1 MSELV
6 VFTARENFDFLKF
19 PYWYPTKQKEEIKTE
34 CLKVHQT
41 QKQTAHAYGVLALRL
56 AYLRDIGIW
65 EDILNPETGI
75 AFGKTGFGAFCK
87 HAFGLSET
95 ATSNLTKVAQ
105 FIQSYGDNVGELDEQ
120 YRGYSFS
127 QLVELS
133 SVSPSNRGYFNPDMT
148 VKEMRTA
155 KNYMK
160 MGGFFEDK
168 NNADFD
174 LLTYST
180 AFEEERKL
188 GAGAKKTSPEVIP
201 GQIDLEDI
209 SDSVKMDVIPTSELA
224 NAGERVLTEEER
236 EEVIK
241 SILLFEPWRDKRK
254 RLYEKYKGNCS
265 MGGFLLEVKTEYLFE
280 GCSTNDGWAMKS
292 NSKGFVISTLFDEEY
307 EFFLAWE
314 QIASR
319 IVTLINRGEYYSED
333 DERIE
338 QAREAAHKAGIPFYE
353 GNAEEFNPYVYD
365 GKMSVEDYKLMHEQ
379 MDADKQSDEYDE
391 LDEAQADMQ
400 ADMQTI
406 EEESERSLPQ
416 AKSPIKEY
424 DFSTRDNIRL
434 FLNDYENWYYR
445 DDIRTP
451 FTKYC
456 YWITLPNHDMVYAF
470 EMNVATGATL
480 EGKQEHATEVEY
492 FIFLLSQ
499 YYYKEMPD
507 VFKITKRDLE
517 GYLMAHRDEL
527 KRR

>member
-1 MSELV
+1 MSEMV
-6 VFTARENFDFLKF
+6 VFTQHENFDFLRFSSRVAKSSVDDF
-19 PYWYPTKQKEEIKTE
+19 KAE
-34 CLKVHQT
+34 CVRVQAT
-41 QKQTAHAYGVLALRL
+41 QAMTAQSFGVWALRL
-56 AYLRDIGIW
+56 VDLRDTGVW
-65 EDILNPETGI
+65 EDVINPETGF
-75 AFGKTGFGAFCK
+75 AFFNDGFGAFCEY
-87 HAFGLSET
+87 AFGLSKT
-95 ATSNLTKVAQ
+95 MTSNLTKVAQ
-105 FIQSYGDNVGELDEQ
+105 FIQNHGDNVGALDER

-133 SVSPSNRGYFNPDMT
+133 SVSPSNRQYFSSDMT

-224 NAGERVLTEEER
+224 NAGE
-236 EEVIK
+236 EEVDIYDMPMQTH
-241 SILLFEPWRDKRK
+241 SFDSDD
-254 RLYEKYKGNCS
+254 Y
-265 MGGFLLEVKTEYLFE
+265 
-280 GCSTNDGWAMKS
+280 
-292 NSKGFVISTLFDEEY
+292 DEE
-307 EFFLAWE
+307 
-314 QIASR
+314 
-319 IVTLINRGEYYSED
+319 
-333 DERIE
+333 
-338 QAREAAHKAGIPFYE
+338 
-353 GNAEEFNPYVYD
+353 
-365 GKMSVEDYKLMHEQ
+365 
-379 MDADKQSDEYDE
+379 
-391 LDEAQADMQ
+391 DEAYEDMQ
-400 ADMQTI
+400 AEMQTI
-406 EEESERSLPQ
+406 EQDSEKSLPQ

-456 YWITLPNHDMVYAF
+456 YWITLPNFDMVYAL

-492 FIFLLSQ
+492 FIFLHSQ
-499 YYYKEMPD
+499 YYYKEMPN
-507 VFKITKRDLE
+507 VFQITKRNLE
-517 GYLMAHRDEL
+517 NYLMAHRDEL
-527 KRR
+527 NKRR